1 MLIPMVIDQV
11 GNIERSYDIY
21 SRLLEDRIIF
31 ITGEITTELANLV
44 VAQLLYLEAKD
55 SKKAISLYINSP
67 GGSVDAGLAIFD
79 TINLVKSTV
88 STICVGLAAS
98 MAAVLLACGEKGKR
112 FCLPNSRVMIHQ
124 PSGGMSGNASEIQIA
139 AEQIVKLKDKM
150 NKILSELTG
159 QTVDKI
165 KNDSSKDYYM
175 DANDAINYG
184 IVDKII
190 EKKQLTK

>member
-1 MLIPMVIDQV
+1 MVIDQV

-31 ITGEITTELANLV
+31 ITGEITVELANLV

-55 SKKAISLYINSP
+55 SKKVISLYINSP

-79 TINLVKSTV
+79 TINLIKSTV

-150 NKILSELTG
+150 NKILSDLTG
-159 QTVDKI
+159 QTVEKI
-165 KNDSSKDYYM
+165 KEDSSKDYYM
-175 DANDAINYG
+175 NATEACIYG
-184 IVDKII
+184 VVDKII
-190 EKKQLTK
+190 EKK

>member
-1 MLIPMVIDQV
+1 MLIPMVIDQM
-11 GNIERSYDIY
+11 GNSERSYDIY

-31 ITGEITTELANLV
+31 ITGEITTELANIV

-55 SKKAISLYINSP
+55 NKKAISLYINSP
-67 GGSVDAGLAIFD
+67 GGNVDAGLAVFD
-79 TINLVKSTV
+79 TMNSIKSSV

-124 PSGGMSGNASEIQIA
+124 PSGGMNGKASDIEIA
-139 AEQIVKLKDKM
+139 AEQIIMLK
-150 NKILSELTG
+150 NRLNEILSDLTG
-159 QTVDKI
+159 QSVAKI
-165 KNDSSKDYYM
+165 KRDSSKDFYLPAK
-175 DANDAINYG
+175 DAVKYG

-190 EKKQLTK
+190 EKQELAK

>member
-11 GNIERSYDIY
+11 GNMERSYDIY

-44 VAQLLYLEAKD
+44 IAQLLYLEAKD
-55 SKKAISLYINSP
+55 KNKTISLYINSP

-79 TINLVKSTV
+79 TINILTSGV

-98 MAAVLLACGEKGKR
+98 MAAVLLACGKPGKR

-124 PSGGMSGNASEIQIA
+124 PSGGMQGKASEMEIA
-139 AEQIVKLKDKM
+139 AEQIIKLKNKM
-150 NKILSELTG
+150 NIILSNLTG
-159 QTVDKI
+159 QTVERI
-165 KNDSSKDYYM
+165 KNDSSKDFYLT
-175 DANDAINYG
+175 AEEAIAYG

-190 EKKQLTK
+190 KKQELEK

>member
-55 SKKAISLYINSP
+55 NKKIISLYINSP
-67 GGSVDAGLAIFD
+67 GGSVDAGLAILD
-79 TINLVKSTV
+79 TINSIKSTV

-124 PSGGMSGNASEIQIA
+124 PSGGMNGNASDMQIA

-150 NKILSELTG
+150 NDILSSLTG
-159 QTVDKI
+159 QTAEKI

-175 DANDAINYG
+175 TAAEAISYG
-184 IVDKII
+184 IVDKIV
-190 EKKQLTK
+190 EKKI

>member
-1 MLIPMVIDQV
+1 MVIDQM
-11 GNIERSYDIY
+11 GNSERSYDIY

-31 ITGEITTELANLV
+31 ITGEITTELANIV

-55 SKKAISLYINSP
+55 NKKAISLYINSP
-67 GGSVDAGLAIFD
+67 GGNVDAGLAVFD
-79 TINLVKSTV
+79 TMNSIKSSV

-124 PSGGMSGNASEIQIA
+124 PSGGMNGKASDIEIA
-139 AEQIVKLKDKM
+139 AEQIIMLK
-150 NKILSELTG
+150 NRLNEILSDLTG
-159 QTVDKI
+159 QSVAKI
-165 KNDSSKDYYM
+165 KRDSSKDFYLPAK
-175 DANDAINYG
+175 DAVKYG

-190 EKKQLTK
+190 EKQELAK